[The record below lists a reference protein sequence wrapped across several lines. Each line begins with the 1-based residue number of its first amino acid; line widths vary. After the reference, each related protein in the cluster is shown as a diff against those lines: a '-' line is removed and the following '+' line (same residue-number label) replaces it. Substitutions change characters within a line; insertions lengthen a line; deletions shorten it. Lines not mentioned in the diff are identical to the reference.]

1 MSATPLCD
9 ATYVWGGPMDFALVN
24 AFVRS
29 EAPPAPDPW
38 FADESIACYA
48 LGSLGPGRSGR

>member
-1 MSATPLCD
+1 
-9 ATYVWGGPMDFALVN
+9 MDFALVN